1 MPLTLM
7 GITNNEQNDFQLG
20 MHDDIFSF
28 KGLNHLSKSSTIF
41 WLVIIHAKGTH
52 V

>member
-1 MPLTLM
+1 M

-28 KGLNHLSKSSTIF
+28 KGLNHFGL
-41 WLVIIHAKGTH
+41 
-52 V
+52 